1 MGEVERNMFYRHKA
15 SLMYAYSPL
24 IFVVTIA
31 GIPFILVSAMLFS
44 VFFYF
49 MVGFS
54 TVAYRFFLYYLF
66 FTMNMVVWTFFG
78 QAFMSLF
85 KDIATAQGF
94 GAVMSTFN
102 SVFAGVLIAPQDI
115 SSFWLFMYYIT
126 PSHYVLEGLIVSQYY
141 MDETPISPTNGSPFA
156 QEVIGSTTCP
166 VYSEDLESCYGTAW
180 QWVYV
185 SLSVVTALAAILG
198 CPHGAVGRK

>member
-1 MGEVERNMFYRHKA
+1 
-15 SLMYAYSPL
+15 
-24 IFVVTIA
+24 
-31 GIPFILVSAMLFS
+31 
-44 VFFYF
+44 
-49 MVGFS
+49 
-54 TVAYRFFLYYLF
+54 
-66 FTMNMVVWTFFG
+66 MNMVVWTFFG

-185 SLSVVTALAAILG
+185 SFGGMFKWEHIPWGFVYLLFLCVFSKVIGFYAIKKLNYLD
-198 CPHGAVGRK
+198 K